1 MIYLLQGRM
10 TNNCLLN
17 DPFLMESE
25 LENGDEVI
33 QKKEMTEDGAGNL
46 NGNLIETK
54 SFQVSMLPFINQI

>member
-1 MIYLLQGRM
+1 M

>member
-10 TNNCLLN
+10 NNNCLLN

>member
-25 LENGDEVI
+25 L
-33 QKKEMTEDGAGNL
+33 EDGAGNL